1 MAKMFNDHLKHSIRV
16 VEHLIIPEPQNAKPL
31 LLKPLVSGLIR
42 FAVSMLPAIDLNDE
56 APFKADEINDVSPNR
71 HLTLEFEAL
80 KSVGA
85 QPIPE
90 LPLGIRHI
98 GAQSFGLIPRHAPSP
113 VSPANAGDPP
123 SPAKRSFAAL
133 GGEGKRK
140 NHSAASGVIR
150 RSSSTGGGVRL
161 GAMASSPIWASRS
174 RASWASRCRFHMLA

>member
-1 MAKMFNDHLKHSIRV
+1 MFNDHLKHSIRV

-85 QPIPE
+85 QPIPK

-113 VSPANAGDPP
+113 VSPA
-123 SPAKRSFAAL
+123 KRSFAAL

-140 NHSAASGVIR
+140 NHSAASGVIS